1 MLQRDQVEYTEPQTM
16 TNQQRKARLGE
27 LQRAFAAQNIPVCIV
42 FEGWNAAGK
51 GSTIGKVILALD
63 PRGFQVY
70 ALEGASSTNERPF
83 MAPYWECLPPR
94 GKLAFLDTSW

>member
-42 FEGWNAAGK
+42 F
-51 GSTIGKVILALD
+51 
-63 PRGFQVY
+63 
-70 ALEGASSTNERPF
+70 
-83 MAPYWECLPPR
+83 
-94 GKLAFLDTSW
+94 

>member
-1 MLQRDQVEYTEPQTM
+1 MPQ
-16 TNQQRKARLGE
+16 A
-27 LQRAFAAQNIPVCIV
+27 
-42 FEGWNAAGK
+42 K

-94 GKLAFLDTSW
+94 GKLAFLDTSWYQEVLNSGEHPWDGQKERRAAGQHPTPLSGN